1 MKAVNFDLFTL
12 IPDFKMAGLSTNS
25 HAITADFVLIMI
37 CMTIIGLIYS
47 FSRFRGIFN
56 KINFYIDLVS
66 GLNKEE
72 LAEKREEILQ
82 KALQHGNG
90 NLWREFDESLAY
102 SADGKILS
110 NTLDADHFFNEKSLA
125 RSLTGNRL
133 LAAVPAFLT
142 AMGVLGT
149 FVGLQLGLA
158 SLELTS
164 ESDVNV
170 LKSGIF
176 SMMSGA
182 STAFVT
188 SVWGVALSLFFN
200 FIEKLL
206 ERIVRRKIAN
216 LQDLIDFLYPRI
228 TTEQTLI
235 RISDSSRI
243 TSQTMQTLAE
253 QIGDRLQQSV
263 MQASESIRISMN
275 ENLTAVQQSM
285 AAISDNMREG
295 LEKGMYEILKP
306 AVESI
311 SQSAQSSS
319 GQMVQT
325 LVSQFLDGV
334 DKAGA
339 GQQDAMEKAASNVRL
354 AVESMAIQMN
364 TLMESLDSHGKAAQ
378 NMSQEAIGTISQAL
392 QDSQNTFDERS
403 KALNEEFRQHLSS
416 VSQAST
422 NAVEEMKIVLRN
434 ILERN
439 SEQQVISENRFQ
451 TVMSS
456 IESMLKTVSDKSQ
469 EIDEQRFKS
478 MEQQLSNITAT
489 MHSKISDFENLVTG
503 IAEAQGHRDG
513 QRQEEFSRS
522 VQEIRQSQLSVVDNL
537 TKLSSEFALI
547 SERFHELAASHE
559 HLSKN
564 VLGAAENLNT
574 ASVSLGTL
582 GLNLNNASGKIE
594 SGASMLESGARD
606 TSVVIK
612 DSVSLAQQCA
622 TNIQKSLTAIDTI
635 ERQISE
641 TAQNMG
647 LSVTASS
654 ESFERIKANLDTF
667 AQELLKTSAQHAE
680 SFDMY
685 LQNVEKR
692 ASKIFQDLAI
702 ELKTQQKDI
711 SEDVESRYT
720 DFSKNVAELMSDFG
734 RQTQSQ
740 INDRLNEWNA
750 QTSEYTRTMTDAI
763 KALANVV
770 DEIEVKVVRS

>member
-1 MKAVNFDLFTL
+1 MNAVNFNLYTL
-12 IPDFKMAGLSTNS
+12 IPDFKVAGLSTSS
-25 HAITADFVLIMI
+25 HAITADFVLFMI
-37 CMTIIGLIYS
+37 ATTIIGLIYS
-47 FSRFRGIFN
+47 ILRFRSIFS
-56 KINFYIDLVS
+56 KINFYINLVS
-66 GLNKEE
+66 NLNKEE

-102 SADGKILS
+102 SADGKMLS

-200 FIEKLL
+200 FIEKLQ
-206 ERIVRRKIAN
+206 ERIVRRKIAH

-235 RISDSSRI
+235 KISDSSRI
-243 TSQTMQTLAE
+243 TCQSMQTLAE
-253 QIGDRLQQSV
+253 QIGDRLQHSL

-311 SQSAQSSS
+311 SQSAQNSS

-334 DKAGA
+334 DKAGS
-339 GQQDAMEKAASNVRL
+339 GQQEAMETAASNVRL
-354 AVESMAIQMN
+354 AVESMAMQMN
-364 TLMESLDSHGKAAQ
+364 TLMESLENHGKAAQ
-378 NMSQEAIGTISQAL
+378 DMSQEAIHTISKAL
-392 QDSQNTFDERS
+392 QNSQNTFDERS
-403 KALNEEFRQHLSS
+403 KNLNEEFKNQISS
-416 VSQAST
+416 VSQASAG
-422 NAVEEMKIVLRN
+422 AVDEIKTVLSH
-434 ILERN
+434 IMERS
-439 SEQQVISENRFQ
+439 SELQVTSETRFQ
-451 TVMSS
+451 TVMSN
-456 IESMLKTVSDKSQ
+456 IESMLKSVSDKSQ
-469 EIDEQRFKS
+469 EIDDQRFKS
-478 MEQQLSNITAT
+478 MEQQLSKITAT
-489 MHSKISDFENLVTG
+489 MQTKISEFENLITN
-503 IAEAQGHRDG
+503 ISETQGNRDS
-513 QRQEEFSRS
+513 QRQEEFSKS
-522 VQEIRQSQLSVVDNL
+522 VHEIRLSHQVL
-537 TKLSSEFALI
+537 LESLAKLSSGFAHI
-547 SERFHELAASHE
+547 SERLHEAASSHE

-564 VLGAAENLNT
+564 VLGAAESLNT

-582 GLNLNNASGKIE
+582 GLNLN
-594 SGASMLESGARD
+594 
-606 TSVVIK
+606 
-612 DSVSLAQQCA
+612 
-622 TNIQKSLTAIDTI
+622 
-635 ERQISE
+635 
-641 TAQNMG
+641 
-647 LSVTASS
+647 
-654 ESFERIKANLDTF
+654 
-667 AQELLKTSAQHAE
+667 
-680 SFDMY
+680 
-685 LQNVEKR
+685 
-692 ASKIFQDLAI
+692 
-702 ELKTQQKDI
+702 
-711 SEDVESRYT
+711 SR
-720 DFSKNVAELMSDFG
+720 S
-734 RQTQSQ
+734 
-740 INDRLNEWNA
+740 
-750 QTSEYTRTMTDAI
+750 
-763 KALANVV
+763 
-770 DEIEVKVVRS
+770 